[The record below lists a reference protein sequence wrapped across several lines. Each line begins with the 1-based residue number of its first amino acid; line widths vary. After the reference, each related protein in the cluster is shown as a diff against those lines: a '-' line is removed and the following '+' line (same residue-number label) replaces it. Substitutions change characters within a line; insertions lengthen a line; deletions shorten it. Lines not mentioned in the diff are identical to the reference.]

1 MKFTAGSFGSVH
13 ILVMCAAVWSYA
25 HPGGVN
31 GKENIMKDYFG
42 FQGKTV
48 VVTGASSGMGEA
60 AAKMLIDLGAE
71 VHACG
76 SGNRSRIKYAPARE
90 YYYDL
95 SEKEALDGLIAAL
108 PAHIDALFVCQ
119 GISMGV
125 NPDLKVMKVNFLSV
139 KYLVEALAP
148 RIADNGSVSIISSS
162 GGFGW
167 EQTFARSKEI
177 IDCGSYEDTVAWF
190 EAHPQEIQGSY
201 VVAKQAV
208 NAYVKYKV
216 FDPLFIDRRI
226 RLNAICPGNTKTGL
240 TYDFNVS
247 ASASGDPEEGQRNIE
262 RMFLDRWH
270 GRWASPEEMGWPL
283 VAIGSDIFSYMSGQI
298 IYLEHGITSA
308 WLMDGLTAGLNAG
321 KS

>member
-1 MKFTAGSFGSVH
+1 
-13 ILVMCAAVWSYA
+13 
-25 HPGGVN
+25 
-31 GKENIMKDYFG
+31 MKDYLG

-60 AAKMLIDLGAE
+60 AAKMLVDLGAE

-76 SGNRSRIKYAPARE
+76 SGKRSRITYGPAKE

-95 SEKEALDGLIAAL
+95 SEKDALDALIANL
-108 PAHIDALFVCQ
+108 PNKIDALFVCQ

-125 NPDLKVMKVNFLSV
+125 NSDEKVMKVNFLSV

-148 RIADNGSVSIISSS
+148 RIVNRGSVSIISSA

-167 EQTFARSKEI
+167 EQTFSRSKEI
-177 IDCGSYEDTVAWF
+177 IDCGSYENTVAWF
-190 EAHPQEIQGSY
+190 ESHPEEIQNSY

-216 FDPLFIDRRI
+216 YDPMFIGRKIRI
-226 RLNAICPGNTKTGL
+226 NVICPGDTKTGL
-240 TYDFNVS
+240 TDDFNRS
-247 ASASGDPEEGQRNIE
+247 TSRTGDAKDGEKIIE
-262 RMFLDRWH
+262 QIYLARWNGH
-270 GRWASPEEMGWPL
+270 VATPEEMGWPL

-298 IYLEHGITSA
+298 IYLDYGITSS
-308 WLMDGLTAGLNAG
+308 WLIDGLSTGT
-321 KS
+321 

>member
-1 MKFTAGSFGSVH
+1 MR
-13 ILVMCAAVWSYA
+13 
-25 HPGGVN
+25 
-31 GKENIMKDYFG
+31 DYFG
-42 FQGKTV
+42 FRDKTV

-60 AAKMLIDLGAE
+60 AAKMLVELGAE

-76 SGNRSRIKYAPARE
+76 SGKRSRITYGPTKE

-95 SEKEALDGLIAAL
+95 SEKAALDELIAAL
-108 PAHIDALFVCQ
+108 PEKIDALFVCQ

-167 EQTFARSKEI
+167 EQTFARSREI
-177 IDCGSYEDTVAWF
+177 IDCDSYEDTVAWF
-190 EAHPQEIQGSY
+190 ESHPEQIQGSY

-216 FDPLFIDRRI
+216 YDPMFIDRKIRI
-226 RLNAICPGNTKTGL
+226 NAICPGNTKTGL
-240 TYDFNVS
+240 TDDFNRS
-247 ASASGDPEEGQRNIE
+247 SSPTGDPEEGQRNIE
-262 RMFLDRWH
+262 KIFLDRWN

-283 VAIGSDIFSYMSGQI
+283 VAIGSNIFSYMSGQV
-298 IYLEHGITSA
+298 IYFDYGITSS
-308 WLMDGLTAGLNAG
+308 WLIDGLTAGI
-321 KS
+321 

>member
-1 MKFTAGSFGSVH
+1 
-13 ILVMCAAVWSYA
+13 
-25 HPGGVN
+25 
-31 GKENIMKDYFG
+31 MKDYFG

-60 AAKMLIDLGAE
+60 AAKMLVDLGAE

-76 SGNRSRIKYAPARE
+76 SGKRSRITYGPAKE

-95 SEKEALDGLIAAL
+95 SEKAALDELITAL
-108 PAHIDALFVCQ
+108 PEKIDALFVCQ

-139 KYLVEALAP
+139 KYLVEALTP
-148 RIADNGSVSIISSS
+148 RVADNGSVTIISSS

-167 EQTFARSKEI
+167 EQTFSRNKEI

-190 EAHPQEIQGSY
+190 EAHPEKIQSSY

-208 NAYVKYKV
+208 NTYVKYKV
-216 FDPLFIDRRI
+216 FDPLFIDRKIRI
-226 RLNAICPGNTKTGL
+226 NAICPGNTKTGL
-240 TYDFNVS
+240 TDDFNRS
-247 ASASGDPEEGQRNIE
+247 SSPTGDLEEGQRNIE
-262 RMFLDRWH
+262 KIFLDRWN

-283 VAIGSDIFSYMSGQI
+283 VAIGSNIFSYMSGQV
-298 IYLEHGITSA
+298 IYFDYGLTSS
-308 WLMDGLTAGLNAG
+308 WLIDGLTASATQ
-321 KS
+321 

>member
-1 MKFTAGSFGSVH
+1 
-13 ILVMCAAVWSYA
+13 
-25 HPGGVN
+25 
-31 GKENIMKDYFG
+31 MKDYFG

-60 AAKMLIDLGAE
+60 AAKMLVDLGAE

-76 SGNRSRIKYAPARE
+76 SGKRSCIGYGPAKE

-95 SEKEALDGLIAAL
+95 SEKEPLDQLIDAL
-108 PAHIDALFVCQ
+108 PKHIDALFVCQ

-148 RIADNGSVSIISSS
+148 RIADNGAITIISSS

-177 IDCGSYEDTVAWF
+177 IDCGTYEDTVTWF
-190 EAHPQEIQGSY
+190 ESHPEEIQNSY

-208 NAYVKYKV
+208 NTYVKYKV
-216 FDPLFIDRRI
+216 YDPMFIDRKI

-240 TYDFNVS
+240 TDDFNRS
-247 ASASGDPEEGQRNIE
+247 SSPSGDPAEGQRFIE
-262 RMFLDRWH
+262 SVFLDRWN
-270 GRWASPEEMGWPL
+270 GRWASSEEMGWPM
-283 VAIGSDIFSYMSGQI
+283 VAIGSNIFSYMSGQV
-298 IYLEHGITSA
+298 IYFDYGITSS
-308 WLMDGLTAGLNAG
+308 WLIDGLTAATGQ
-321 KS
+321 

>member
-1 MKFTAGSFGSVH
+1 
-13 ILVMCAAVWSYA
+13 
-25 HPGGVN
+25 
-31 GKENIMKDYFG
+31 MKDYFG

-60 AAKMLIDLGAE
+60 AAKMLVDLGAE

-76 SGNRSRIKYAPARE
+76 SGKRSRITYGPARE

-95 SEKEALDGLIAAL
+95 SEKAALDALIAAL
-108 PAHIDALFVCQ
+108 PRNIDALFVCQ

-139 KYLVEALAP
+139 KYLVEQLAP
-148 RIADNGSVSIISSS
+148 RIVDNGSVSIISSS

-177 IDCGSYEDTVAWF
+177 IDCGSYEDTLAWF
-190 EAHPQEIQGSY
+190 EAHPEQIQGSY

-216 FDPLFIDRRI
+216 YDPLFIDRKIRI
-226 RLNAICPGNTKTGL
+226 NAIGPGNTKTGL
-240 TYDFNVS
+240 TDDFNRS
-247 ASASGDPEEGQRNIE
+247 SSPTGDPEEGQRNIE
-262 RMFLDRWH
+262 KIFLARWNGH
-270 GRWASPEEMGWPL
+270 WATPEEMGWPL
-283 VAIGSDIFSYMSGQI
+283 VAIGSNIFSYMSGQI
-298 IYLEHGITSA
+298 IYFDYGITSS
-308 WLMDGLTAGLNAG
+308 WLIDGLSAAL
-321 KS
+321 

>member
-1 MKFTAGSFGSVH
+1 
-13 ILVMCAAVWSYA
+13 
-25 HPGGVN
+25 
-31 GKENIMKDYFG
+31 MKDYFG

-60 AAKMLIDLGAE
+60 AAKMLVELGAE

-76 SGNRSRIKYAPARE
+76 SGKRSRITYGPAKE

-95 SEKEALDGLIAAL
+95 SEKDALDALIAAL
-108 PAHIDALFVCQ
+108 PDKIDALFVCQ

-148 RIADNGSVSIISSS
+148 RITDNGSVSIISSS

-167 EQTFARSKEI
+167 EKTFARSREI

-190 EAHPQEIQGSY
+190 ESHPEQIQGSY

-216 FDPLFIDRRI
+216 YNPMFIDRKIRI
-226 RLNAICPGNTKTGL
+226 NAICPGNTKTGL
-240 TYDFNVS
+240 TDDFNRS
-247 ASASGDPEEGQRNIE
+247 SSPTGDPEEGQRNIE
-262 RMFLDRWH
+262 KIFLDRWN

-283 VAIGSDIFSYMSGQI
+283 VAIGSNIFSYMSGQV
-298 IYLEHGITSA
+298 IYFDYGITSS
-308 WLMDGLTAGLNAG
+308 WLVDGLTA
-321 KS
+321 SI